1 MHRHGRLLHNR
12 PVGPLRVGSSRARK
26 FTALIIASATRWS
39 SHNAPRLGAALAF
52 YTLLSIAPLLIVVTA
67 IAGFAYGS
75 DAARNE
81 IVAQAGDVAG
91 AAGAAVAAAILGP
104 SATAQ
109 HGALATVLGVVLGL
123 ISASGAVG
131 ELRSALN
138 IICDVPVPDTDTFKS
153 VMNILREKLFAA
165 ALVLFAGFFLLL
177 SLAANVFVSALAAW
191 GVGASLVSFLVVT
204 FLFAAVF
211 KFLPDQ
217 PIGWREALLG
227 ALVTSVLFEIGRQLI
242 ALYLSRANFAA
253 AYGAAAST
261 TALLVWVYYSSQ
273 IFFFG
278 AAFTK
283 ELESRKT

>member
-1 MHRHGRLLHNR
+1 
-12 PVGPLRVGSSRARK
+12 VGPLRVGSPRVRN
-26 FTALIIASATRWS
+26 FIGLFVASATRWS

-81 IVAQAGDVAG
+81 IVAQAGEVAG
-91 AAGAAVAAAILGP
+91 AAGAAVASAILGP
-104 SATAQ
+104 SATPQ
-109 HGALATVLGVVLGL
+109 HGALATVLGVALGL
-123 ISASGAVG
+123 IGASGVVG

-138 IICDVPVPDTDTFKS
+138 TICDVPVPDTDTFKS

-217 PIGWREALLG
+217 PIGSREALLG